1 MILVLIVVLFTTT
14 VSFGSIDDK
23 LSNHWAKNEIDK
35 NFVASYFPYLTKNNF
50 ERLDLSG
57 PISEQDFNLSL
68 NSLLKD
74 FEFEVTEIGGLSHM
88 SRGDMVNILGSK
100 LVKVGVKNEISSNIP
115 FIDTNTIN
123 SNSIELLRLLYNRGI
138 VRGDSNSTFGPGRG
152 LSQVEAIIVLQR
164 VKGVLEEMNNIAFET
179 LGIVQTFNNQEEII
193 VTNNDYK
200 LLVTITKEFPTPGY
214 SLSVKKIIR
223 SGSDYKIYFNITP
236 PKPDS
241 IQLQVI
247 TYKTLTMEIEKSR
260 LGNSPYNFTFDGYN
274 KVSIK
279 ESM

>member
-1 MILVLIVVLFTTT
+1 MIILLVGVLLTTT

-35 NFVASYFPYLTKNNF
+35 SFVAYIFPYLAKNNF
-50 ERLDLSG
+50 EKFDPSG

-74 FEFEVTEIGGLSHM
+74 YEFEVTGIGGIYHM

-100 LVKVGVKNEISSNIP
+100 LLQVGITNEVSSNIP
-115 FIDTNTIN
+115 FIDTNTMN

-138 VRGDSNSTFGPGRG
+138 IRGDSNSTFGPGRG
-152 LSQVEAIIVLQR
+152 LSQVEAIIILQR

-193 VTNNDYK
+193 VTNNDNK
-200 LLVTITKEFPTPGY
+200 ILVTITKEFPTPGY
-214 SLSVKKIIR
+214 SLSVKKIIK
-223 SGSDYKIYFNITP
+223 SGNDYKIYFNITP

-274 KVSIK
+274 KISVK